1 MAIDVTMPKLSDTME
16 EGKILRWM
24 KQVGEPVKI
33 GDILAEVE
41 TDKANMELEAY
52 DEGTLAEVKV
62 EEGQSAPVGSVIA
75 VLSAPGEAAAK
86 LAKKAAAAPKSAPA
100 RQADAEPEEEGAEA
114 QEAAA
119 ETGSSEAPKQGAAK
133 APARAEAA
141 KPAPAAK
148 PASQEKQAPAAREDA
163 GREPWR
169 PTVVRRPAA
178 AEERVKASPL
188 ARRIASDHELDL
200 AGIRGTGP
208 GGRIVEKDVD
218 AALAARGATPAHGER
233 QPAPKRPAEAA
244 ARPAEAPAPRPG
256 GRIELSR
263 IRRTTAKRM
272 GESKR
277 EVPHFYASTDIH
289 MDEAVHLKESLVAL
303 GAEYEKLTFT
313 HLVLKATGLALRR
326 VPELN
331 ASYDGDAMVLHE
343 AANIGMATAINDG
356 LVVLVVRDCDRASL
370 AEIAQQTAGLLERAR
385 AGRFAADDMSG
396 GTFTVS
402 NLGMLPVTEFA
413 AIINPPQAAILAVGA
428 IRDVPVVKAGQVV
441 PGKLMTVTLS
451 SDHRI
456 IDGVLAGRFLRE
468 LKALLENPLALV
480 V

>member
-1 MAIDVTMPKLSDTME
+1 MPKLSDTME
-16 EGKILRWM
+16 EGKILRWV

-33 GDILAEVE
+33 GEILAEVE

-75 VLSAPGEAAAK
+75 VLSAPGEVAAEP
-86 LAKKAAAAPKSAPA
+86 AKKAPAAKSAPA
-100 RQADAEPEEEGAEA
+100 PEPVSEEEDTGEA
-114 QEAAA
+114 VDEAAA
-119 ETGSSEAPKQGAAK
+119 ETGSSEAQKQTAAQ
-133 APARAEAA
+133 AQARPEAM

-148 PASQEKQAPAAREDA
+148 AKPAPQEKQAPAAREDA

-169 PTVVRRPAA
+169 PTVVRRPAPTEGRS
-178 AEERVKASPL
+178 EERVKASPL

-200 AGIRGTGP
+200 AGVRGTGP
-208 GGRIVEKDVD
+208 GGRIVEKDVQ
-218 AALAARGATPAHGER
+218 AALAARGATPR
-233 QPAPKRPAEAA
+233 SPAAKKGAEPASRPSES
-244 ARPAEAPAPRPG
+244 APRPS
-256 GRIELSR
+256 GRVELSR

-272 GESKR
+272 GEAKR

-313 HLVLKATGLALRR
+313 HLVLKASGLALRR

-331 ASYDGDAMVLHE
+331 ASYDGDAMVLHD
-343 AANIGMATAINDG
+343 AVNIGMATAIDDG
-356 LVVLVVRDCDRASL
+356 LVVLVVRDCDRSSL
-370 AEIAQQTAGLLERAR
+370 ADIAQQTAGLLERAR

-402 NLGMLPVTEFA
+402 NLGMLPVAEFA
-413 AIINPPQAAILAVGA
+413 AIINPPQAAIIAVGDF
-428 IRDVPVVKAGQVV
+428 RYVV
-441 PGKLMTVTLS
+441 
-451 SDHRI
+451 
-456 IDGVLAGRFLRE
+456 
-468 LKALLENPLALV
+468 LL
-480 V
+480 